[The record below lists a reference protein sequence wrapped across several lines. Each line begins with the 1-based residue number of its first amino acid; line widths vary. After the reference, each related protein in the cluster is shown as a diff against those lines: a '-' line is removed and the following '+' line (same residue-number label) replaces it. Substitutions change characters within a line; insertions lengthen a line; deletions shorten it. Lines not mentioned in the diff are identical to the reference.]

1 MLRKSAIERA
11 ANILRQKASLAR
23 PQGKQVHRIISEGLQ
38 ISFAKSALGQMNLA
52 LRPAHHDSQLLL
64 AQDIAIALKDFVLF
78 TALKGDDET
87 LGFAA
92 LNGTA
97 LRCLIE
103 IQTLGRVLG
112 HALARGRTSTRTD
125 FALVAPF
132 IDEVLRSMSLKGLSV
147 RLQEAL
153 KGLRVRFPAQDPDAV
168 CLWLSS
174 SHFTTFQISFSVEN
188 VADNLVIMV
197 AVPCEIMSLGSV
209 MQKGEGLKLGVQT
222 DLMSLEANLRAE
234 LHRFLIPWNALEKWQ
249 KGTILPLPQTVFDNA
264 LLRPEG
270 DAAPLPVKLGKIGL
284 RRAVVLNSLETELT
298 GPASPPEQV
307 ESLKGTQPS
316 GNETQDGENEGN
328 V

>member
-64 AQDIAIALKDFVLF
+64 AQDIAIALKDFVLI

-112 HALARGRTSTRTD
+112 HVLARGRASTRTD

-132 IDEVLRSMSLKGLSV
+132 IDDVLRSMPLKGLSA

-153 KGLRVRFPAQDPDAV
+153 KGLRVRFPAKDADALG
-168 CLWLSS
+168 LWLSS
-174 SHFTTFQISFSVEN
+174 SHSRHFKSVFR
-188 VADNLVIMV
+188 LR
-197 AVPCEIMSLGSV
+197 MSL
-209 MQKGEGLKLGVQT
+209 
-222 DLMSLEANLRAE
+222 
-234 LHRFLIPWNALEKWQ
+234 I
-249 KGTILPLPQTVFDNA
+249 I
-264 LLRPEG
+264 
-270 DAAPLPVKLGKIGL
+270 
-284 RRAVVLNSLETELT
+284 
-298 GPASPPEQV
+298 
-307 ESLKGTQPS
+307 
-316 GNETQDGENEGN
+316 
-328 V
+328 

>member
-1 MLRKSAIERA
+1 MFDRNP
-11 ANILRQKASLAR
+11 NI
-23 PQGKQVHRIISEGLQ
+23 
-38 ISFAKSALGQMNLA
+38 
-52 LRPAHHDSQLLL
+52 
-64 AQDIAIALKDFVLF
+64 
-78 TALKGDDET
+78 
-87 LGFAA
+87 
-92 LNGTA
+92 
-97 LRCLIE
+97 
-103 IQTLGRVLG
+103 GRVSG
-112 HALARGRTSTRTD
+112 RALARGRASTRTD
-125 FALVAPF
+125 FALVALF
-132 IDEVLRSMSLKGLSV
+132 IDDVLRSMPLKGLSA

-197 AVPCEIMSLGSV
+197 GVPCEIMSLGSV
-209 MQKGEGLKLGVQT
+209 MQKGEGLKLDVQT
-222 DLMSLEANLRAE
+222 DLMSLQANLRAE
-234 LHRFLIPWNALEKWQ
+234 LHRFLIPWNALKKWQ

-270 DAAPLPVKLGKIGL
+270 GAAPLPVKLGKIGL

-307 ESLKGTQPS
+307 ESLKGAQPS
-316 GNETQDGENEGN
+316 GNETRDGENEGN

>member
-23 PQGKQVHRIISEGLQ
+23 PQVKQVHRIISEGLQ

-52 LRPAHHDSQLLL
+52 LRPAHHESQLLL
-64 AQDIAIALKDFVLF
+64 AQDIAIALKDFVLI

-197 AVPCEIMSLGSV
+197 GVPCEIMSLGSV

-222 DLMSLEANLRAE
+222 DLMSLQANLRAE
-234 LHRFLIPWNALEKWQ
+234 LQRFLY
-249 KGTILPLPQTVFDNA
+249 
-264 LLRPEG
+264 
-270 DAAPLPVKLGKIGL
+270 LGM
-284 RRAVVLNSLETELT
+284 R
-298 GPASPPEQV
+298 
-307 ESLKGTQPS
+307 LKNGRKARSYPFLKRF
-316 GNETQDGENEGN
+316 
-328 V
+328 

>member
-1 MLRKSAIERA
+1 
-11 ANILRQKASLAR
+11 
-23 PQGKQVHRIISEGLQ
+23 
-38 ISFAKSALGQMNLA
+38 
-52 LRPAHHDSQLLL
+52 
-64 AQDIAIALKDFVLF
+64 
-78 TALKGDDET
+78 
-87 LGFAA
+87 

-112 HALARGRTSTRTD
+112 HVLARGRASTRTD

-132 IDEVLRSMSLKGLSV
+132 IDDVLRSMPLKGLSA

-153 KGLRVRFPAQDPDAV
+153 KGLRVRFPAKDADALG
-168 CLWLSS
+168 LWLSS

-197 AVPCEIMSLGSV
+197 GVPCEIMSLGSV

-222 DLMSLEANLRAE
+222 DLMSLQANLRAE

-264 LLRPEG
+264 FLRPEG
-270 DAAPLPVKLGKIGL
+270 GAAPLPVRLGKIGL
-284 RRAVVLNSLETELT
+284 RRAVVLNTLETELT

-307 ESLKGTQPS
+307 ESLKGAQPS
-316 GNETQDGENEGN
+316 GNEAQAEGN
-328 V
+328 EDDV

>member
-11 ANILRQKASLAR
+11 VNILRQKASLAR

-38 ISFAKSALGQMNLA
+38 IAVAKSALGQMNLA

-64 AQDIAIALKDFVLF
+64 AQDIAIALKDFVLIG
-78 TALKGDDET
+78 ALKGEDEA

-92 LNGTA
+92 LNWTA
-97 LRCLIE
+97 LRCLID
-103 IQTLGRVLG
+103 IQTLGR
-112 HALARGRTSTRTD
+112 ALARGRASTRTD

-132 IDEVLRSMSLKGLSV
+132 IDDVLRSMPLKGLSA

-153 KGLRVRFPAQDPDAV
+153 KGLRLGFPAKDPDALS
-168 CLWLSS
+168 LWLSS
-174 SHFTTFQISFSVEN
+174 SHFTIFQTSFSVEE

-197 AVPCEIMSLGSV
+197 GVPCEIMSLGAV
-209 MQKGEGLKLGVQT
+209 MQNGEGLKLGAQT
-222 DLMSLEANLRAE
+222 DLMSLQANLRAE
-234 LHRFLIPWNALEKWQ
+234 LHRFSIPWNALEKWR

-270 DAAPLPVKLGKIGL
+270 GAAPLPVRLGKIGL
-284 RRAVVLNSLETELT
+284 RRAVVLNALETELT
-298 GPASPPEQV
+298 EPVSIPEQG
-307 ESLKGTQPS
+307 ESQGGAQPR
-316 GNETQDGENEGN
+316 GNETPAEGHEGE

>member
-1 MLRKSAIERA
+1 MLRKRAIERA

-23 PQGKQVHRIISEGLQ
+23 PQVKQVHRIISEGLQ

-64 AQDIAIALKDFVLF
+64 AQDIAIALKDFVLI

-87 LGFAA
+87 SGFAA

-132 IDEVLRSMSLKGLSV
+132 IDKVLRSMSLKGLSV

-188 VADNLVIMV
+188 VADN
-197 AVPCEIMSLGSV
+197 
-209 MQKGEGLKLGVQT
+209 
-222 DLMSLEANLRAE
+222 
-234 LHRFLIPWNALEKWQ
+234 
-249 KGTILPLPQTVFDNA
+249 
-264 LLRPEG
+264 
-270 DAAPLPVKLGKIGL
+270 
-284 RRAVVLNSLETELT
+284 
-298 GPASPPEQV
+298 
-307 ESLKGTQPS
+307 
-316 GNETQDGENEGN
+316 
-328 V
+328 